1 MLRDPDVF
9 RGVLEMTTCLALPD
23 DVRSRP
29 GVMDKVDAL
38 AGSHMWKIPGP
49 DRPALLA
56 LVGS

>member
-1 MLRDPDVF
+1 
-9 RGVLEMTTCLALPD
+9 MTTCLALPD

-29 GVMDKVDAL
+29 GFMDKVDAL
-38 AGSHMWKIPGP
+38 AGSRMWRIPGP